1 MIIMNKLKK
10 FLKIIS
16 NESRFKILLLL
27 LDGEKCV
34 CEITPKVNLSQPL
47 VSYHLNVL
55 KRGGLLKNKWVGR
68 KNIYYINE
76 KKLEEFK
83 KIINATFTLKT

>member
-16 NESRFKILLLL
+16 NGSRFKILLLL

-34 CEITPKVNLSQPL
+34 CEIIPKMKLSQPL

-55 KRGGLLKNKWVGR
+55 KRGGLVKNKWVGR

-83 KIINATFTLKT
+83 KIINETFTLKT

>member
-1 MIIMNKLKK
+1 MNKLKK
-10 FLKIIS
+10 FLKIVS
-16 NESRFKILLLL
+16 NESRLKILLLL

-34 CEITPKVNLSQPL
+34 CEITPKMNLSQPL

-55 KRGGLLKNKWVGR
+55 KRGGLVKNKWVGR
-68 KNIYYINE
+68 KNIYYING

-83 KIINATFTLKT
+83 KIINETFTLKT